1 MRSAKIDEAEKLTVA
16 EAQDV
21 VKASGAQT
29 VDEVLAAYKAENEAE
44 KAERRKRIKPLTSA
58 QADEILKYHP
68 IDGASI
74 ADWFKRWKT
83 NDLNRIAQAVQR
95 GAIEE
100 LSVDEVAANVWNACN
115 VSRNSARTVART
127 IINGVSNAARA
138 ETLFANEDAIDGI
151 EFLATLDARTSH
163 ICGALDG
170 TVQCGDEMKRA
181 RRPPLHPNCRST
193 LIPVVDLVDPKTGE
207 KIEETAERPAQN
219 ADGTYS
225 QVAAKTTFKDYF
237 ESQPETFQREWLGEK
252 RFELWKS
259 GKLKFEDLAKPATTY
274 RATPA
279 DLTPPTE
286 KPKETAVSD
295 DKTSNAPALPPLSGL
310 PQDVEKATLARQKA
324 VDALTEKRAVESAQ
338 NAFDELRTSLK
349 QANDD
354 AAREQLAD
362 FEAVLQEAGG
372 DAKAAATFGR
382 ELLRESRELA
392 ARWNAA
398 DDWLDDE
405 EGDVDLIARAAL
417 KYRRGDADRLAFVLA
432 RLTKE
437 PFTPSKPIE
446 NAADF
451 TDVLREF
458 RVWKYGEKRAEA
470 KFKDADKYAADRKEF
485 QKYKL
490 SDYFKDLDKKIADAF
505 NSARLLE
512 PGTPER
518 QRLVAE
524 YHALEAEKAKAKKR
538 AQELPQDIEADA
550 ARRISGT
557 ANADATHLLSVLFPD
572 RGGDEFFD
580 ASKILEVEKNF
591 EAESDKLKGVPTR
604 VFSRYNIIAR
614 YLKKSPAAMWESIN
628 FTDAK
633 TLGALGDYHPITRKI
648 RLLEKKDKETT
659 EQTFA
664 HELGHWFE
672 QQLLDPDASE
682 AAIAWIIK
690 EGGSRKR
697 VFRDKDDPLE
707 LKKSPHLL
715 WSYWG
720 YSAKVYS
727 PNYYNVQQP
736 PPFKSLRQ
744 YKISEIFS
752 TGFEALLTDPEAFAL
767 AAPEHFNYIIEAIRK
782 VKVN

>member
-1 MRSAKIDEAEKLTVA
+1 M
-16 EAQDV
+16 
-21 VKASGAQT
+21 
-29 VDEVLAAYKAENEAE
+29 
-44 KAERRKRIKPLTSA
+44 TSA
-58 QADEILKYHP
+58 QAQAILDYCP

-170 TVQCGDEMKRA
+170 TVWRGDEMKHA

-193 LIPVVDLVDPKTGE
+193 LIPVVDLIDPKTGE
-207 KIEETAERPAQN
+207 KLEETAERPAQN

-324 VDALTEKRAVESAQ
+324 VDALTEKRAVENAQ
-338 NAFDELRTSLK
+338 NAFDELRASLK

-372 DAKAAATFGR
+372 DATAAATLGR

-398 DDWLDDE
+398 DYWLDDE
-405 EGDVDLIARAAL
+405 SGDVDLIARAAL

-446 NAADF
+446 KAADF
-451 TDVLREF
+451 ADVLREF
-458 RVWKYGEKRAEA
+458 RVWKYGEERAKA
-470 KFKDADKYAADRKEF
+470 KEEDAKKYAADRKEF

-490 SDYFKDLDKKIADAF
+490 TDYFKNLEKKIVKTRET
-505 NSARLLE
+505 ARLLE
-512 PGTPER
+512 PGTQER
-518 QRLVAE
+518 QRLVAQ
-524 YHALEAEKAKAKKR
+524 YHALRAEKDEAEKR
-538 AQELPQDIEADA
+538 AQELPKDIKADA

-557 ANADATHLLSVLFPD
+557 ANADALHLLSILFPD
-572 RGGDEFFD
+572 RGGGDFFD
-580 ASKILEVEKNF
+580 AAKML
-591 EAESDKLKGVPTR
+591 EAEKVFETDSDKLKGVPSR
-604 VFSRYNIIAR
+604 VLSRYNIIAR
-614 YLKKSPAAMWESIN
+614 HLKKQPKAPLESVVFADARAMQTRNGGI
-628 FTDAK
+628 
-633 TLGALGDYHPITRKI
+633 ALGDYHPWTRKI
-648 RLLEKKDKETT
+648 RLLESPPRERA
-659 EQTFA
+659 ERTFA

-672 QQLLDPDASE
+672 QQILGPDESE
-682 AAIAWIIK
+682 AAITWIIR

-697 VFRDKDDPLE
+697 VFRDGDDPLS

-720 YSAKVYS
+720 YSARVYPPS
-727 PNYYNVQQP
+727 ADDYHQP
-736 PPFKSLRQ
+736 PPFNSTRR
-744 YKISEIFS
+744 YKTSEVFS
-752 TGFEALLTDPEAFAL
+752 TGFEAFLTDPEAFAL
-767 AAPEHFNYIIEAIRK
+767 AAPKHFNYIIEAIRRARA
-782 VKVN
+782 N

>member
-1 MRSAKIDEAEKLTVA
+1 M
-16 EAQDV
+16 
-21 VKASGAQT
+21 
-29 VDEVLAAYKAENEAE
+29 
-44 KAERRKRIKPLTSA
+44 TSA
-58 QADEILKYHP
+58 QAQAVLEYCP

-74 ADWFKRWKT
+74 SDWFKRWKT

-100 LSVDEVAANVWNACN
+100 LSVDEVAANVWNACA

-127 IINGVSNAARA
+127 IINGVSNAARI

-170 TVQCGDEMKRA
+170 TVWRGDEMKHA

-193 LIPVVDLVDPKTGE
+193 LIPVVDLIDPKTGE

-219 ADGTYS
+219 ADGSYS

-259 GKLKFEDLAKPATTY
+259 DKLKFEDLAKPATSY
-274 RATPA
+274 RATTA

-286 KPKETAVSD
+286 KPKKTDASD
-295 DKTSNAPALPPLSGL
+295 DKTDNAPALPPLSGL

-338 NAFDELRTSLK
+338 NAFDELRAALK

-372 DAKAAATFGR
+372 DATAAATLGR

-405 EGDVDLIARAAL
+405 SGDVDLIARAAL

-437 PFTPSKPIE
+437 PFTPSKPIV

-451 TDVLREF
+451 ADVLREF
-458 RVWKYGEKRAEA
+458 RVWKYGEERAKA
-470 KFKDADKYAADRKEF
+470 KEEDAKKYAADRKEF

-490 SDYFKDLDKKIADAF
+490 SDYFKNLEKKIVKTREA
-505 NSARLLE
+505 ARLLE

-518 QRLVAE
+518 QRLDAE
-524 YHALEAEKAKAKKR
+524 LNALEAEKNEAKRR
-538 AQELPQDIEADA
+538 AQELPKIIDADA

-557 ANADATHLLSVLFPD
+557 ANADASHLLSVLFPD
-572 RGGDEFFD
+572 RGGDDFFD
-580 ASKILEVEKNF
+580 AAKILEVEKIF
-591 EAESDKLKGVPTR
+591 ETESDKLKGVPSR
-604 VFSRYNIIAR
+604 VLSRYNIIAR
-614 YLKKSPAAMWESIN
+614 HLKKSPAAMYESVD
-628 FTDAK
+628 FVDAK

-648 RLLEKKDKETT
+648 RLLENKDKETT

-672 QQLLDPDASE
+672 QQLLEPDESE

-697 VFRDKDDPLE
+697 VFRKDDDPLE

-720 YSAKVYS
+720 YSAKVYP
-727 PNYYNVQQP
+727 PNYYNIQQP

-752 TGFEALLTDPEAFAL
+752 TGFEALLTDPETFAL
-767 AAPEHFNYIIEAIRK
+767 AAPEHFNYIVEAIRRARA
-782 VKVN
+782 N